1 MLMIS
6 LNKGEYVMIGDN
18 IKVHFDHKINK
29 DTLDIA
35 IEAPREI
42 SVLRSKLYE
51 ESLEG
56 EM

>member
-1 MLMIS
+1 
-6 LNKGEYVMIGDN
+6 MIGDN